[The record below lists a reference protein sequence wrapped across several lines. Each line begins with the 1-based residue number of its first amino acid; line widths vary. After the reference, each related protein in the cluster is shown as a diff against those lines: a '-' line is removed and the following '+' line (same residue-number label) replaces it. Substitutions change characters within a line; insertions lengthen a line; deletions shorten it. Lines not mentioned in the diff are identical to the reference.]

1 MKEHKGLLFAIIS
14 PLVTSVATI
23 LIGGAIKLIN
33 PWIVLSV
40 SPLIGAFILFF
51 VVFFKG
57 QKLRLQELKNNQR
70 DIASLVVVRYI
81 IGWAIFVIG
90 LTFTDVIK
98 AIFFTKVE
106 PYFVLLIHWIVYR
119 EKVKRKHLVLLAV
132 HILGAILLSTGGR
145 SIGFGKSQIGD
156 LLVVISMACAS
167 LSYIPAAR
175 LSKRIG
181 AIKINAITLFV
192 TGIVFLPFTL
202 FFTVPIGAISIRG
215 LIYMF
220 GYSVLFYVIGLTLW
234 FASLKTVKSWI
245 VSSLRALGPLIGA
258 PFAYFL
264 LGETLT
270 LIQLLGG
277 IVVLATSF
285 LIAREHLSIVK
296 AERSKS

>member
-1 MKEHKGLLFAIIS
+1 MKEHKGLVFAIIS
-14 PLVTSVATI
+14 PLVTSIATI
-23 LIGGAIKLIN
+23 LIGGAIKLIS

-40 SPLIGAFILFF
+40 SPLIGALILFF

-57 QKLRLQELKNNQR
+57 QKLRLQELKDNRR

-106 PYFVLLIHWIVYR
+106 PYFVLLIHWIVYK
-119 EKVKRKHLVLLAV
+119 EKVKRKHLVLLAI
-132 HILGAILLSTGGR
+132 HIVGAILLSTGGK
-145 SIGFGKSQIGD
+145 SIGFGKSQAGD

-175 LSKRIG
+175 LSKKIG
-181 AIKINAITLFV
+181 AIKINAITLFI
-192 TGIVFLPFTL
+192 TAMVFLPFTL
-202 FFTVPIGAISIRG
+202 FFAVPIGVNIRG
-215 LIYMF
+215 LIYML
-220 GYSVLFYVIGLTLW
+220 GYSILFYVIGLTLW

-277 IVVLATSF
+277 IIVLTTSF
-285 LIAREHLSIVK
+285 LIAKEHLDITRANRK
-296 AERSKS
+296 